1 MRIWFYGKQPDTKP
15 RDPCKSRRR
24 SNDYDPKYQTLQNIR
39 CHAASCAMDAENEEA
54 KNREVILALN
64 QCLAH
69 AIDLRSRI
77 KQAYWSAKGG
87 NFYMLHKKF
96 NDFTGEL
103 DAIADEFAARV
114 LGLGGV
120 PVRTIAIVARTSK
133 LPPYP
138 LGTLK
143 ALEHL
148 DAVIVSYEAASTHLP
163 VVMKKVVKLVTI
175 RQQVSSR
182 DFQSCWMSKWDLSL
196 PISQQNG

>member
-1 MRIWFYGKQPDTKP
+1 MNTLHYVKHSSSTGTL
-15 RDPCKSRRR
+15 R
-24 SNDYDPKYQTLQNIR
+24 SVPLHPEND
-39 CHAASCAMDAENEEA
+39 EA
-54 KNREVILALN
+54 KNLEVLTALN

-103 DAIADEFAARV
+103 DAIADELATRV

-120 PVRTIAIVARTSK
+120 PVRSIAIVAQTSK

-138 LGTLK
+138 LGAMK

-148 DAVIVSYEAASTHLP
+148 EAVIGGYEAASGHLP
-163 VVMKKVVKLVTI
+163 AAMKKAVNTGDLTTAGVLTGFAKLLDDHVAFVTSHIPAEWVSGARVKPAI
-175 RQQVSSR
+175 
-182 DFQSCWMSKWDLSL
+182 
-196 PISQQNG
+196 